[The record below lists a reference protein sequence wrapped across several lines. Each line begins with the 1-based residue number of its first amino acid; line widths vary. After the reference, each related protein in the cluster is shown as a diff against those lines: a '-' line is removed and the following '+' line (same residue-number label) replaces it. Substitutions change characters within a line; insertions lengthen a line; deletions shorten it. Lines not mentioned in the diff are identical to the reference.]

1 MRRTVKLNLPLHHFA
16 PLNQHFDFPILIPHI
31 RSDSLLSLA
40 YLTTLRIVRYGS
52 PARLCLRHTAR
63 SGPLLT
69 RYARSI
75 RGPHLSRRLRRLA
88 PPNTNFFVTHC
99 IPRQRA
105 FPLYPLPSKPPPLR
119 HVPHLV
125 RPTPG
130 LDLHPLQLLRECT
143 FVMSFVSLVYYAL
156 LIRSAH
162 IPSKPLLSH
171 NYSEQRKLRIYNGFR
186 HLGYEIIVKNFV

>member
-88 PPNTNFFVTHC
+88 PPTQTFSSHIVSLVN
-99 IPRQRA
+99 A
-105 FPLYPLPSKPPPLR
+105 LFPLYPLPSKPPPPPTRPSPCSHYAWTGPTSSSTSTRMRFR
-119 HVPHLV
+119 HVV
-125 RPTPG
+125 RIIKYIMHSLSAPPTYPPNHCCPTTI
-130 LDLHPLQLLRECT
+130 LN
-143 FVMSFVSLVYYAL
+143 
-156 LIRSAH
+156 SA
-162 IPSKPLLSH
+162 S
-171 NYSEQRKLRIYNGFR
+171 
-186 HLGYEIIVKNFV
+186 